1 MTTRFE
7 GRRALVTG
15 GAAGIGLATARA
27 LAAEGARI
35 ALLDIDAARLD
46 ESATELRSTD
56 AEVLALA
63 ASVADPDAV
72 RTAFA
77 ELDARW
83 GGLDILVNNA
93 GVIGKHAALDLTDE
107 AWSRVLRINL
117 DGVFYCARE
126 AGRRMVA
133 QGSGAIVNLG
143 SIYSLVAA
151 PERLAYCASKAAV
164 AAMTKVLAIEWA
176 AHGVRVNAVAPGYVE
191 TDLIA
196 AAVRAREI
204 DTVPLARRTP
214 VGRLARP
221 DEIARAILFLLD
233 PANEYVTGHVLAV
246 DGGWTAYGY
255 V

>member
-1 MTTRFE
+1 MTRFA

-27 LAAEGARI
+27 LAAEGARV
-35 ALLDIDAARLD
+35 ALLDVDAARLEAAAAD
-46 ESATELRSTD
+46 LRASG
-56 AEVLALA
+56 AEMVALA
-63 ASVADPDAV
+63 GSVAEPEEVAD
-72 RTAFA
+72 AFA
-77 ELDARW
+77 ALDARW

-93 GVIGKHAALDLTDE
+93 GVIGKRAALALTDE
-107 AWSRVLRINL
+107 EWSRVMRINL
-117 DGVFYCARE
+117 DGVFFCARE

-133 QGSGAIVNLG
+133 QGAGAIVNLG

-164 AAMTKVLAIEWA
+164 AAMTRVLAIEWA

-191 TDLIA
+191 TELID
-196 AAVRAREI
+196 AAVRAGEL
-204 DTVPLARRTP
+204 DTASLARRTP

-221 DEIARAILFLLD
+221 EEIARAILFLLD
-233 PANEYVTGHVLAV
+233 PANAYVTGHVLAV

>member
-1 MTTRFE
+1 MIRRLTD
-7 GRRALVTG
+7 GRALITG

-27 LAAEGARI
+27 LAAEGARL
-35 ALLDIDAARLD
+35 ALLDTDAARL
-46 ESATELRSTD
+46 EEAAAELRGSG
-56 AEVLALA
+56 AEVLALP
-63 ASVADPDAV
+63 ASVAEPAEV
-72 RTAFA
+72 CAAFA

-83 GGLDILVNNA
+83 GGLDMLVNNA
-93 GVIGKHAALDLTDE
+93 GVIGKRAALALTDE
-107 AWSRVLRINL
+107 DWSRVMRINL
-117 DGVFYCARE
+117 DGVFFCARE

-133 QGSGAIVNLG
+133 QGAGAIVNLG

-191 TDLIA
+191 TDLIG
-196 AAVRAREI
+196 AAVRAGEL
-204 DTVPLARRTP
+204 DTAPLARRTP

-221 DEIARAILFLLD
+221 EEIARAILFLLD
-233 PANEYVTGHVLAV
+233 PANAYITGHVLAV

>member
-1 MTTRFE
+1 MTRFQ
-7 GRRALVTG
+7 GKRALVTG
-15 GAAGIGLATARA
+15 GAAGIGRATARG

-46 ESATELRSTD
+46 RAAAELRGSGADVVT
-56 AEVLALA
+56 LAG
-63 ASVADPDAV
+63 SVAEAEEV
-72 RTAFA
+72 RAAFA
-77 ELDARW
+77 ALDARW

-93 GVIGKHAALDLTDE
+93 GVIGKRAALALTDE
-107 AWSRVLRINL
+107 EWSRVMRINL
-117 DGVFYCARE
+117 DGVFFCARE

-133 QGSGAIVNLG
+133 QGAGAIVNLG

-164 AAMTKVLAIEWA
+164 AAMTRVLAIEWA

-191 TDLIA
+191 TDLIG
-196 AAVRAREI
+196 AAVRAGEL
-204 DTVPLARRTP
+204 DTAPLARRTP
-214 VGRLARP
+214 AGRLARP
-221 DEIARAILFLLD
+221 EEIARAILFLLD
-233 PANEYVTGHVLAV
+233 PANDYVTGHVLAV

>member
-1 MTTRFE
+1 MRFE
-7 GRRALVTG
+7 GKRALITG

-27 LAAEGARI
+27 LAAEGARL

-46 ESATELRSTD
+46 AVAADLRSSG
-56 AEVLALA
+56 AEVVALA
-63 ASVADPDAV
+63 ASVAKPDAV
-72 RTAFA
+72 RAAFA
-77 ELDARW
+77 ELDERW
-83 GGLDILVNNA
+83 GGLDMLVNNA
-93 GVIGKHAALDLTDE
+93 GVIGKRAALDLTDE
-107 AWSRVLRINL
+107 AWARVMRINL

-126 AGRRMVA
+126 AGRRMAA
-133 QGSGAIVNLG
+133 QGLGAIVNLG

-191 TDLIA
+191 TDLIG
-196 AAVRAREI
+196 AAVRAGEL
-204 DTVPLARRTP
+204 DTAPLARRTP
-214 VGRLARP
+214 AGRLAQP
-221 DEIARAILFLLD
+221 EEVARAILFLLD
-233 PANEYVTGHVLAV
+233 PANAYVTGHVLAV

>member
-1 MTTRFE
+1 MKFV
-7 GRRALVTG
+7 GKRALVTG

-27 LAAEGARI
+27 LGADGARL

-46 ESATELRSTD
+46 EAAAELRSTG
-56 AEVLALA
+56 AEVHAFP

-72 RTAFA
+72 RAAFA
-77 ELDARW
+77 ALDSRW

-93 GVIGKHAALDLTDE
+93 GVIGKRAALDLTDE
-107 AWSRVLRINL
+107 AWSRVMRINL

-176 AHGVRVNAVAPGYVE
+176 AHGVRVNAVAPGYVYTPMVASRGMSE
-191 TDLIA
+191 ELRRQRATAGLLKVEGTAWDVA
-196 AAVRAREI
+196 EAVCF
-204 DTVPLARRTP
+204 LAS
-214 VGRLARP
+214 
-221 DEIARAILFLLD
+221 
-233 PANEYVTGHVLAV
+233 PA
-246 DGGWTAYGY
+246 
-255 V
+255 

>member
-1 MTTRFE
+1 MRFE
-7 GRRALVTG
+7 GKRALITG

-27 LAAEGARI
+27 LAAEGARL

-46 ESATELRSTD
+46 AVAADLRSSG
-56 AEVLALA
+56 AEVVALA
-63 ASVADPDAV
+63 ASVAKPDAV
-72 RTAFA
+72 RAAFA
-77 ELDARW
+77 ELDERW
-83 GGLDILVNNA
+83 GGLDMLVNNA
-93 GVIGKHAALDLTDE
+93 GVIGKRAALDLTDE
-107 AWSRVLRINL
+107 AWARVMRINL

-133 QGSGAIVNLG
+133 QGLGAIVNLG

-191 TDLIA
+191 TDLIG
-196 AAVRAREI
+196 AAVRAGEL
-204 DTVPLARRTP
+204 DTAPLARRTP
-214 VGRLARP
+214 AGRLAQP
-221 DEIARAILFLLD
+221 EEVARAILFLLD
-233 PANEYVTGHVLAV
+233 PANAYVTGHVLAV

>member
-1 MTTRFE
+1 VARFA
-7 GRRALVTG
+7 GQRALVTG

-27 LAAEGARI
+27 LAAEGARL
-35 ALLDIDAARLD
+35 ALLDIDAVRL
-46 ESATELRSTD
+46 EAAAAELRAAGT
-56 AEVLALA
+56 EALPIHG
-63 ASVADPDAV
+63 SVAGPEPVAE
-72 RTAFA
+72 AFA
-77 ELDARW
+77 RIDARW

-93 GVIGKHAALDLTDE
+93 GVIGKRAALDLTDAE
-107 AWSRVLRINL
+107 WSRVMRINL
-117 DGVFYCARE
+117 DGVFFCARE

-191 TDLIA
+191 TDLIG
-196 AAVRAREI
+196 AAVRAGEL
-204 DTVPLARRTP
+204 DTAPLVRRTP
-214 VGRLARP
+214 ARRLARP
-221 DEIARAILFLLD
+221 EEIARAILFLLD
-233 PANEYVTGHVLAV
+233 PANAYVTGHVLAV

>member
-1 MTTRFE
+1 MARFA
-7 GRRALVTG
+7 GQRALVTG

-27 LAAEGARI
+27 LAAEGARL
-35 ALLDIDAARLD
+35 ALLDIDAARL
-46 ESATELRSTD
+46 EAAAAELHAAG
-56 AEVLALA
+56 AEALPILG
-63 ASVADPDAV
+63 SVAGPEPVAE
-72 RTAFA
+72 AFA
-77 ELDARW
+77 RIDARW

-93 GVIGKHAALDLTDE
+93 GVIGKRAALDLTDE
-107 AWSRVLRINL
+107 DWARVMRINL
-117 DGVFYCARE
+117 DGVFFCARE

-191 TDLIA
+191 TDLIG
-196 AAVRAREI
+196 AAVRAGEL
-204 DTVPLARRTP
+204 DTAPLVRRTP

-221 DEIARAILFLLD
+221 EEIARAILFLLD
-233 PANEYVTGHVLAV
+233 PANAYVTGHVLAV

>member
-1 MTTRFE
+1 MATRFQ
-7 GRRALVTG
+7 GKRALVTG
-15 GAAGIGLATARA
+15 GAAGIGRATARA

-46 ESATELRSTD
+46 RAAAELRGSG
-56 AEVLALA
+56 AEVVTLAG
-63 ASVADPDAV
+63 SVAEPAEV
-72 RTAFA
+72 RAAFTA
-77 ELDARW
+77 LDARW

-93 GVIGKHAALDLTDE
+93 GVIGKRAALALTDE
-107 AWSRVLRINL
+107 EWSRVMRINL
-117 DGVFYCARE
+117 DGVFFCARE

-133 QGSGAIVNLG
+133 QGAGAIVNLG

-164 AAMTKVLAIEWA
+164 AAMTRVLAIEWA

-191 TDLIA
+191 TELIG
-196 AAVRAREI
+196 AAVRAGEL
-204 DTVPLARRTP
+204 DTAPLARRTP

-221 DEIARAILFLLD
+221 EEIARAILFLLD
-233 PANEYVTGHVLAV
+233 PANDYVTGHVLAV

>member
-1 MTTRFE
+1 MTQRFA
-7 GRRALVTG
+7 GLRALVTG
-15 GAAGIGLATARA
+15 GAAGIGLATARG
-27 LAAEGARI
+27 LAAERARV
-35 ALLDIDAARLD
+35 ALLDIDGPRAEEAA
-46 ESATELRSTD
+46 AALRETG
-56 AEVLALA
+56 AEALALA
-63 ASVADPDAV
+63 GSVARPGEVA
-72 RTAFA
+72 RAFA
-77 ELDARW
+77 ALDAGW

-93 GVIGKHAALDLTDE
+93 GVIGKRAALELTDE
-107 AWSRVLRINL
+107 AWSRVMGINL

-133 QGSGAIVNLG
+133 QGAGTIVNLG

-191 TDLIA
+191 TDLIG
-196 AAVRAREI
+196 AAVRAGDL
-204 DTVPLARRTP
+204 DTAPLARRTP

-221 DEIARAILFLLD
+221 EEIARAILFLLD
-233 PANEYVTGHVLAV
+233 PANAYVTGQVLAV

>member
-1 MTTRFE
+1 MRFADK
-7 GRRALVTG
+7 RALVTG
-15 GAAGIGLATARA
+15 GASGIGLATARL
-27 LAAEGARI
+27 LAAERARL

-46 ESATELRSTD
+46 EAAAELRGGG
-56 AEVLALA
+56 AEVVTIV
-63 ASVADPDAV
+63 ASVAEPAEV
-72 RTAFA
+72 RDAFA

-93 GVIGKHAALDLTDE
+93 GVIGKRAALDLTDE
-107 AWSRVLRINL
+107 AWSRVMRINL
-117 DGVFYCARE
+117 DGVFFCARE
-126 AGRRMVA
+126 AGRRMVT
-133 QGSGAIVNLG
+133 QGAGAIVNLG

-176 AHGVRVNAVAPGYVE
+176 EHGVRVNAVAPGYVE
-191 TDLIA
+191 TALIG
-196 AAVRAREI
+196 AAVRAGEL
-204 DTVPLARRTP
+204 DTAPLARRTP

>member
-1 MTTRFE
+1 
-7 GRRALVTG
+7 
-15 GAAGIGLATARA
+15 
-27 LAAEGARI
+27 
-35 ALLDIDAARLD
+35 
-46 ESATELRSTD
+46 
-56 AEVLALA
+56 
-63 ASVADPDAV
+63 DAV

-77 ELDARW
+77 ALDARW

-93 GVIGKHAALDLTDE
+93 GVIGKRAALDLTDE
-107 AWSRVLRINL
+107 AWSRVMRINL
-117 DGVFYCARE
+117 DGVFYCARA

-133 QGSGAIVNLG
+133 QRAGAIVNLG

-164 AAMTKVLAIEWA
+164 AAMTKVLATEWA
-176 AHGVRVNAVAPGYVE
+176 QHGVRVNAVAPGYVE
-191 TDLIA
+191 TGLIA
-196 AAVRAREI
+196 AAVRAGEI
-204 DTVPLARRTP
+204 DTAPLARRTP

-233 PANEYVTGHVLAV
+233 PANDYITGHVLAV

>member
-1 MTTRFE
+1 MARFA
-7 GRRALVTG
+7 GQRALVTG
-15 GAAGIGLATARA
+15 GAAGIGLATARD
-27 LAAEGARI
+27 LAAEGARV
-35 ALLDIDAARLD
+35 ALFDIDAARA
-46 ESATELRSTD
+46 EQAAAALRTAGSD
-56 AEVLALA
+56 AFAIA
-63 ASVADPDAV
+63 GSVAEPEEV
-72 RTAFA
+72 TEAFA
-77 ELDARW
+77 RIDARW

-93 GVIGKHAALDLTDE
+93 GVIGKRAALALTDE
-107 AWSRVLRINL
+107 EWSRVMRINL

-164 AAMTKVLAIEWA
+164 AAMTRVLAIEWA

-191 TDLIA
+191 TDLIG
-196 AAVRAREI
+196 AAVRAGEI
-204 DTVPLARRTP
+204 DTAPLARRTP

-221 DEIARAILFLLD
+221 EEIARAILFLLD

>member
-1 MTTRFE
+1 MTQRFA

-15 GAAGIGLATARA
+15 GAAGIGLAAARM
-27 LAAEGARI
+27 LAAEGARV
-35 ALLDIDAARLD
+35 ALLDIDGPRVAEAAAALG
-46 ESATELRSTD
+46 AAG
-56 AEVLALA
+56 AEAVPIVGSVA
-63 ASVADPDAV
+63 ASQDVAA
-72 RTAFA
+72 AFA
-77 ELDARW
+77 GVDARW
-83 GGLDILVNNA
+83 GGLDLLVNNA
-93 GVIGKHAALDLTDE
+93 GVIGKRAALELTDE
-107 AWSRVLRINL
+107 AWARVMGINL
-117 DGVFYCARE
+117 DGVFFCARE

-191 TDLIA
+191 TDLIG
-196 AAVRAREI
+196 AAVRAGEL
-204 DTVPLARRTP
+204 DTAPLVCRTP

-221 DEIARAILFLLD
+221 EEVARAILFLLD
-233 PANEYVTGHVLAV
+233 PANAYVTGHVLAV

>member
-1 MTTRFE
+1 MRFE
-7 GRRALVTG
+7 GKRALITG

-27 LAAEGARI
+27 LAAEGARL

-46 ESATELRSTD
+46 AVAADLRSSG
-56 AEVLALA
+56 AEVVALA
-63 ASVADPDAV
+63 ASVAKPDAV
-72 RTAFA
+72 RAAFA
-77 ELDARW
+77 ELDERW
-83 GGLDILVNNA
+83 GGLDMLVNNA
-93 GVIGKHAALDLTDE
+93 GVIGKRAALDLTDE
-107 AWSRVLRINL
+107 AWSRVMRINL

-126 AGRRMVA
+126 AGRRMVV
-133 QGSGAIVNLG
+133 QRSGAIVNLG

-191 TDLIA
+191 TDLIG
-196 AAVRAREI
+196 AAVRAGEL
-204 DTVPLARRTP
+204 DTAPLARRTP
-214 VGRLARP
+214 AGRLAQP
-221 DEIARAILFLLD
+221 EEVARAILFLLD
-233 PANEYVTGHVLAV
+233 PANAYVTGHVLAV

>member
-1 MTTRFE
+1 MSRRFAD
-7 GRRALVTG
+7 RRALVTG
-15 GAAGIGLATARA
+15 GAAGIGLATARL
-27 LAAEGARI
+27 LAAEGARL

-46 ESATELRSTD
+46 ESATELRSAG
-56 AEVLALA
+56 AEVHAIT
-63 ASVADPDAV
+63 ASVAEAEAV

-77 ELDARW
+77 ALDARW
-83 GGLDILVNNA
+83 GGLDILINNA
-93 GVIGKHAALDLTDE
+93 GVIGKRAALDLTDE
-107 AWSRVLRINL
+107 AWSHVMRINL
-117 DGVFYCARE
+117 DGVFFCARE

-133 QGSGAIVNLG
+133 QRSGAIVNLG

-176 AHGVRVNAVAPGYVE
+176 QHGVRVNAVAPGYVE
-191 TDLIA
+191 TGLIA
-196 AAVRAREI
+196 AAVRAGEI
-204 DTVPLARRTP
+204 DTAPLARRTP

>member
-1 MTTRFE
+1 MRFE
-7 GRRALVTG
+7 GKRALITG

-27 LAAEGARI
+27 LAAKGARL

-46 ESATELRSTD
+46 AVAADLRGSG
-56 AEVLALA
+56 AEVVALA
-63 ASVADPDAV
+63 ASVAKPDAV
-72 RTAFA
+72 RAAFA
-77 ELDARW
+77 ELDGRW
-83 GGLDILVNNA
+83 GGLDMLVNNA
-93 GVIGKHAALDLTDE
+93 GVIGKRAALDLTDE
-107 AWSRVLRINL
+107 AWSCVMRINL

-126 AGRRMVA
+126 AGRRMVV
-133 QGSGAIVNLG
+133 QRSGAIVNLG

-191 TDLIA
+191 TDLIG
-196 AAVRAREI
+196 AAVRAGEL
-204 DTVPLARRTP
+204 DTAPLARRTP
-214 VGRLARP
+214 AGRLAQP
-221 DEIARAILFLLD
+221 EEVARAILFLLD
-233 PANEYVTGHVLAV
+233 PANAYVTGHVLAV

>member
-1 MTTRFE
+1 MSRRFAD
-7 GRRALVTG
+7 RRALVTG

-27 LAAEGARI
+27 LAAEGARL
-35 ALLDIDAARLD
+35 ALLDIDAPRLD
-46 ESATELRSTD
+46 ETAGELRGTG
-56 AEVLALA
+56 AEVHALA

-72 RTAFA
+72 RAAFA
-77 ELDARW
+77 ELDSRW

-93 GVIGKHAALDLTDE
+93 GVIGKRAALDLTDE
-107 AWSRVLRINL
+107 AWSRVMRINL

-196 AAVRAREI
+196 AAVRAGEI

-233 PANEYVTGHVLAV
+233 PANAYVTGHMLAV

>member
-1 MTTRFE
+1 MRFA
-7 GRRALVTG
+7 GQRALVTG
-15 GAAGIGLATARA
+15 GAAGIGRATARA
-27 LAAEGARI
+27 LAAEGARL
-35 ALLDIDAARLD
+35 ALLDIDVARL
-46 ESATELRSTD
+46 EAAATELTGGG
-56 AEVLALA
+56 AEALTLP
-63 ASVADPDAV
+63 ASVAEPAEV

-93 GVIGKHAALDLTDE
+93 GVIGKRAALALTDE
-107 AWSRVLRINL
+107 DWSRVMRINL
-117 DGVFYCARE
+117 DGVFFCARE

-133 QGSGAIVNLG
+133 QGGGAIVNLG

-164 AAMTKVLAIEWA
+164 AALTKVLAIEWA
-176 AHGVRVNAVAPGYVE
+176 GQGVRVNAVAPGYVE
-191 TDLIA
+191 TDLIGT
-196 AAVRAREI
+196 AVRAGEI
-204 DTVPLARRTP
+204 DTAPLARRTP

-221 DEIARAILFLLD
+221 EEIARAILFLLD
-233 PANEYVTGHVLAV
+233 PANAYITGHVLTV

>member
-1 MTTRFE
+1 MRFV
-7 GRRALVTG
+7 GKRALVTG

-46 ESATELRSTD
+46 ETAAELRSTG
-56 AEVLALA
+56 AEVHALP

-72 RTAFA
+72 RAAFA
-77 ELDARW
+77 ALDARW

-93 GVIGKHAALDLTDE
+93 GVIGKRAALDLTDE
-107 AWSRVLRINL
+107 AWSRVMRINL

-133 QGSGAIVNLG
+133 QRSGAIVNLG

-196 AAVRAREI
+196 AAVRAGEI
-204 DTVPLARRTP
+204 DTAPLARRTP

-233 PANEYVTGHVLAV
+233 PANAYVTGHVLAV

>member
-1 MTTRFE
+1 MAARFA

-15 GAAGIGLATARA
+15 GAAGIGLATARD
-27 LAAEGARI
+27 LAAEGARV
-35 ALLDIDAARLD
+35 ALLDIDAARL
-46 ESATELRSTD
+46 EAAAAELRGSG
-56 AEVLALA
+56 AEVRTIAG
-63 ASVADPDAV
+63 SVAEPGEV
-72 RTAFA
+72 RDAFA

-93 GVIGKHAALDLTDE
+93 GVIGKRAALALTDE
-107 AWSRVLRINL
+107 EWSRVLRINL

-133 QGSGAIVNLG
+133 QRAGAIVNLG

-164 AAMTKVLAIEWA
+164 AAITRVLAIEWA
-176 AHGVRVNAVAPGYVE
+176 QHGVRVNAVAPGYVE
-191 TDLIA
+191 TGLIG
-196 AAVRAREI
+196 AAVRAGEL
-204 DTVPLARRTP
+204 DTAPLARRTP
-214 VGRLARP
+214 AGRLARP
-221 DEIARAILFLLD
+221 EEIARAILFLLD
-233 PANEYVTGHVLAV
+233 PANDYVTGHVLAV

>member
-1 MTTRFE
+1 MVRFADK
-7 GRRALVTG
+7 RALVTG
-15 GAAGIGLATARA
+15 GASGIGLATARL
-27 LAAEGARI
+27 LAAERARL

-46 ESATELRSTD
+46 EAAAELRGGG
-56 AEVLALA
+56 AEVVTIV
-63 ASVADPDAV
+63 ASVAEPAEV
-72 RTAFA
+72 RDAFA

-93 GVIGKHAALDLTDE
+93 GVIGKRAALDLTDE
-107 AWSRVLRINL
+107 AWSRVMRINL
-117 DGVFYCARE
+117 DGVFFCARE
-126 AGRRMVA
+126 AGRRMVT
-133 QGSGAIVNLG
+133 QGAGAIVNLG

-176 AHGVRVNAVAPGYVE
+176 EHGVRVNAVAPGYVE
-191 TDLIA
+191 TALIG
-196 AAVRAREI
+196 AAVRAGEL
-204 DTVPLARRTP
+204 DTAPLARRTP

>member
-1 MTTRFE
+1 MTRFAD
-7 GRRALVTG
+7 RRALVTG

-46 ESATELRSTD
+46 EAAAELRGGADVVTI
-56 AEVLALA
+56 L
-63 ASVADPDAV
+63 ASVAEPEEVCA
-72 RTAFA
+72 AFA

-93 GVIGKHAALDLTDE
+93 GVIGKRAALDLTDD
-107 AWSRVLRINL
+107 AWSRVMRINL
-117 DGVFYCARE
+117 DGVFFCARE

-133 QGSGAIVNLG
+133 QRSGAIVNLG
-143 SIYSLVAA
+143 SIYALVAA
-151 PERLAYCASKAAV
+151 PDRLAYCASKAAV

-191 TDLIA
+191 TDLIG
-196 AAVRAREI
+196 AAVRAGEL
-204 DTVPLARRTP
+204 DTTPLARRTP
-214 VGRLARP
+214 AGRLARP
-221 DEIARAILFLLD
+221 EEIARAILFLLD

>member
-1 MTTRFE
+1 MAARFQ

-15 GAAGIGLATARA
+15 GAAGIGRATARG
-27 LAAEGARI
+27 LAAEGARV
-35 ALLDIDAARLD
+35 ALLDIDGPRVEAA
-46 ESATELRSTD
+46 AAALRETG
-56 AEVLALA
+56 AEAVALA
-63 ASVADPDAV
+63 GSVAEAEEV
-72 RTAFA
+72 AEAFA
-77 ELDARW
+77 ELDAHW

-93 GVIGKHAALDLTDE
+93 GVIGKRAALALTDE
-107 AWSRVLRINL
+107 AWSRVMRINL

-164 AAMTKVLAIEWA
+164 AAMTRVLAIEWA
-176 AHGVRVNAVAPGYVE
+176 THGVRVNAVAPGYVE
-191 TDLIA
+191 TDLIG
-196 AAVRAREI
+196 AAVRAGEL
-204 DTVPLARRTP
+204 DTASLARRTP

-221 DEIARAILFLLD
+221 EEVARAILFLLD
-233 PANEYVTGHVLAV
+233 PANAYVTGHVLAV